1 MRADRTEATVDPTT
15 PDPTTSPWTTRS
27 TREVYRNPW
36 MTLRE
41 DDVVTPTGTD
51 GIYGV
56 VSKSLALGVVALDE
70 ASRVVLVGQWRYPLD
85 RYSWEIV
92 EGGRDDGEDP
102 LAGIQRELAEEA
114 GLAADHWT
122 ELTRRPIAL
131 SNSVTDEEARLWL
144 ATGLRDVDVAS
155 EDPTEDLRVTR
166 VPLADAV
173 AACLDG
179 RIDDAMSV
187 LALLLTHH
195 HLTTTPR

>member
-1 MRADRTEATVDPTT
+1 MDPTT

-27 TREVYRNPW
+27 SREVYRNAW
-36 MTLRE
+36 MSVRE

-51 GIYGV
+51 GLYGV
-56 VSKSLALGVVALDE
+56 VSKSTALGVVALD
-70 ASRVVLVGQWRYPLD
+70 ADGRVVLVGQWRYPLD

-92 EGGRDDGEDP
+92 EGGRDEGEDP

-114 GLAADHWT
+114 GLAAASWT
-122 ELTRRPIAL
+122 ELTRAPIAL

-144 ATGLRDVDVAS
+144 ATDLTEVDVVS
-155 EDPTEDLRVTR
+155 DDPTEDLRLAR
-166 VPLADAV
+166 VPLPDAV

-187 LALLLTHH
+187 LGLLLTAHP
-195 HLTTTPR
+195 LTT